1 MDDFQTDDHPEAA
14 KDDHLATDPGPAW
27 SGIARGPRPPAEG
40 VRIIGAEEA
49 AAAIESGQASPR
61 VPDDAPRF
69 GDVPETPSGP
79 QPPLRFPGTDPAA
92 VAKPAVVV
100 PDPPPVPP
108 PAPEPRV
115 AASGFD
121 LRPLGADDASDFW
134 DPPVVATAPPGR
146 FEELVAAAAKAEAE
160 AQAQAVASGS
170 HPSVPPAA
178 PAEPELREISPDRP
192 LTSDPVSGEWA
203 VASGLGGNV
212 GPPSHAGRSLPG
224 SSGPEVVAQ
233 SDWDRLTGPTSGRR
247 PVGDGDKGSWD
258 FLDDPTPSGPPPAAS
273 SAADDPP
280 TLSLPHWT
288 EPPSGEVPRILADG
302 PPPPAASADDELS
315 AWSALST
322 GPRWRDQPAD
332 WDEADFG
339 DTVLDDREARVGA
352 LRDQPDIDDEGD
364 LFAFD
369 QAVAAAPP
377 PQPVSQAR
385 GTATQVRPTSRRDRP
400 GAGPGGPN
408 RPQPGATGP
417 GGPGGNGGGG
427 ASDLS
432 TRVVTGVIAA
442 GVLLAAA
449 AIGSTALVLLVLAAV
464 TMAGAELFQALRA
477 RGYQP
482 ATLLGLVGC
491 GSMVLAAYNY
501 GLVAFPLILTLVVIF
516 SFLWYLAGVV
526 HAKPTMNIAV
536 TVFAFVYVGFLG
548 SFACLFLAVPGERAV
563 GLLLGAVICTVAH
576 DIGAY
581 LVGKYWGKT
590 PLAPELSPNKTFE
603 GLVGGVLA
611 SVLVALVVVG
621 RIDPWDGW
629 TQVFWLGVVVAIAAP
644 LGDLCESM
652 IKRDLG
658 VKDMG
663 KILPGH
669 GGVLDRIDALL
680 FVIPAVYYLCV
691 LLFNAGA
698 I

>member
-1 MDDFQTDDHPEAA
+1 MDEFPTDDRPQAA
-14 KDDHLATDPGPAW
+14 KDDLLSTDPGPAW
-27 SGIARGPRPPAEG
+27 SGIARGPRPAAEG

-49 AAAIESGQASPR
+49 AAAIESGHVSPR

-69 GDVPETPSGP
+69 GDVPKSPPGP
-79 QPPLRFPGTDPAA
+79 HPPLRFPGTDPAA
-92 VAKPAVVV
+92 VAKPPVVV
-100 PDPPPVPP
+100 PEPPPPPLVPPAPP
-108 PAPEPRV
+108 PAPPSAEPSW
-115 AASGFD
+115 AGAFD
-121 LRPLGADDASDFW
+121 SKPLGADDPSAFW

-160 AQAQAVASGS
+160 ARPPEASPGPRS
-170 HPSVPPAA
+170 F
-178 PAEPELREISPDRP
+178 EPELREISPDRP

-212 GPPSHAGRSLPG
+212 GPPAPPGRSVASP
-224 SSGPEVVAQ
+224 SRGPESPQ
-233 SDWDRLTGPTSGRR
+233 SDWDRLTGTSSGRR
-247 PVGDGDKGSWD
+247 PVGDRDGGSWD
-258 FLDDPTPSGPPPAAS
+258 FFDETEEPQPTRQAPAAPAPAEGSGPVA
-273 SAADDPP
+273 
-280 TLSLPHWT
+280 LPHWT
-288 EPPSGEVPRILADG
+288 DPPTGEVPRILADG
-302 PPPPAASADDELS
+302 GPPTAAAPVAGDDELS

-332 WDEADFG
+332 WDEADFS
-339 DTVLDDREARVGA
+339 DTVLDDREARLGA
-352 LRDQPDIDDEGD
+352 LRDQPEEEGD
-364 LFAFD
+364 MFAFEE
-369 QAVAAAPP
+369 AAAPAP
-377 PQPVSQAR
+377 PAQAGARGR
-385 GTATQVRPTSRRDRP
+385 GTATQVRPTAGRRRP
-400 GAGPGGPN
+400 GSGPGGA
-408 RPQPGATGP
+408 QPAGPVGP
-417 GGPGGNGGGG
+417 GGPGGPGGGG
-427 ASDLS
+427 GGPADLS
-432 TRVVTGVIAA
+432 SRVVTGVIAA

-449 AIGSTALVLLVLAAV
+449 AIGPRALILLVLAAV

-491 GSMVLAAYNY
+491 AAMVAGAYWR
-501 GLVAFPLILTLVVIF
+501 GEAAFPLVLTLMVIF

-536 TVFAFVYVGFLG
+536 TLFAFVYVGFLG
-548 SFACLFLAVPGERAV
+548 SFAALFLRAPNGEGV
-563 GLLLGAVICTVAH
+563 GLLLGPVIATIAH

-581 LVGKYWGKT
+581 LVGKYMGKT

-611 SVLVALVVVG
+611 CVAVSMIVVSQIGLWDVG
-621 RIDPWDGW
+621 KA
-629 TQVFWLGVVVAIAAP
+629 FWLGVVVAIAAP

-663 KILPGH
+663 KLLPGH

-680 FVIPAVYYLCV
+680 FVIPASYYLAHLV
-691 LLFNAGA
+691 F
-698 I
+698 